1 MKNLKLQKGS
11 IALISLLLISVIS
24 MILALGISETSIS
37 TSYQYLNNSSSKE
50 AYYVAEGCLE
60 EVISRLERSADFS
73 GMTLNIDADTN
84 CVATVTGGT
93 PSKTITIIVNKLNYQ
108 QEFEAAVDLTAEG
121 VINNAD
127 LSNWKEI

>member
-1 MKNLKLQKGS
+1 MKKIKSQKGS
-11 IALISLLLISVIS
+11 IALISLLLISVVS

-60 EVISRLERSADFS
+60 EVLTRLEQNADF
-73 GMTLNIDADTN
+73 GGTTLNIDLDTS
-84 CVATVTGGT
+84 CTAAVTGGA
-93 PSKTITIIVNKLNYQ
+93 SLKTVTIVVDKLNYSQ
-108 QEFEAAVDLTAEG
+108 TFQGTVDLTAEG